1 MKIKIFKEDYR
12 NLILLLIPVMICIL
26 VFLIKLPFEDSLV
39 LKMNN
44 VTLWNWFTNIFLHQN
59 FTHIF
64 MNMLIYFFAIISAYI
79 LTPRKDKNKFILI
92 FYILIFLIPLLTV
105 LLLIYFRNIGLFPSN
120 LINSKGFSGI
130 TAGSLGILGF
140 TISKRIYLEMKQKRS
155 FNRLMFCSDY
165 IFIPT
170 LAIMVI
176 NISLLLAGLIGLAW
190 LFIVGIFII
199 PILIRT
205 KKKKEIVNIG
215 PINIKPIIVPMIILF
230 IGCLLMVPKNL
241 VSNGSAINT
250 PAHLFGYS
258 IGFILSFIIN
268 YFFIKE

>member
-1 MKIKIFKEDYR
+1 
-12 NLILLLIPVMICIL
+12 
-26 VFLIKLPFEDSLV
+26 
-39 LKMNN
+39 
-44 VTLWNWFTNIFLHQN
+44 
-59 FTHIF
+59 
-64 MNMLIYFFAIISAYI
+64 
-79 LTPRKDKNKFILI
+79 
-92 FYILIFLIPLLTV
+92 
-105 LLLIYFRNIGLFPSN
+105 
-120 LINSKGFSGI
+120 
-130 TAGSLGILGF
+130 
-140 TISKRIYLEMKQKRS
+140 
-155 FNRLMFCSDY
+155 MFCSDY